1 MANIKSAK
9 KRAVQT
15 LKKRQKNLTRK
26 TALKTAVKK
35 VLKSVVEGSDVE
47 STKALLRD
55 AEARLARAKGKG
67 VIHKNTAR
75 RKTSRLAKRVAK
87 LERTAQAA

>member
-26 TALKTAVKK
+26 SALKTAVKK

-47 STKALLRD
+47 ATKVLLRD

-87 LERTAQAA
+87 MERSAQAA

>member
-9 KRAVQT
+9 KRAKQT
-15 LKKRQKNLTRK
+15 IKKRQKNLTRK

-35 VLKSVVEGSDVE
+35 VLAAVQDGSDVN
-47 STKALLRD
+47 KAKTLLRD
-55 AEARLARAKGKG
+55 AEAKLSRAKGKG

-75 RKTSRLAKRVAK
+75 RKVSRLAKRVAN
-87 LERTAQAA
+87 LERSA

>member
-9 KRAVQT
+9 KRAIQT

-35 VLKSVVEGSDVE
+35 VLKSVVEGSDLAA
-47 STKALLRD
+47 TKALLRD

-67 VIHKNTAR
+67 VIHKNA
-75 RKTSRLAKRVAK
+75 L
-87 LERTAQAA
+87 

>member
-9 KRAVQT
+9 KRAKQT
-15 LKKRQKNLTRK
+15 IKKRQKNLRRR

-35 VLKSVVEGSDVE
+35 VLSAVESGSDVKDA
-47 STKALLRD
+47 KALLRD
-55 AEARLARAKGKG
+55 AEAQLARAKGKG

-75 RKTSRLAKRVAK
+75 RKVSRLAKRVAQ
-87 LERTAQAA
+87 LERGA

>member
-9 KRAVQT
+9 KRAKQT
-15 LKKRQKNLTRK
+15 IKKRQKNLTRK

-35 VLKSVVEGSDVE
+35 VVAAIKDGSDVA
-47 STKALLRD
+47 KAKTLLRD
-55 AEARLARAKGKG
+55 AEAQLSRAKGKG

-75 RKTSRLAKRVAK
+75 RKVSRLAKRVAQ
-87 LERTAQAA
+87 LERTA

>member
-35 VLKSVVEGSDVE
+35 VLKSVAEGSDAQAATVF
-47 STKALLRD
+47 LRD

-87 LERTAQAA
+87 MTRAAQAA

>member
-15 LKKRQKNLTRK
+15 LKKRQKNLARK
-26 TALKTAVKK
+26 TALKSAVKK
-35 VLKSVVEGSDVE
+35 VLKSIVDGNDLVA
-47 STKALLRD
+47 TKGMLRD

-87 LERTAQAA
+87 MERASAAA

>member
-9 KRAVQT
+9 KRAIQT

-35 VLKSVVEGSDVE
+35 VLKSVVEGNDLE
-47 STKALLRD
+47 ATKALLRD

-87 LERTAQAA
+87 MERSAQAA

>member
-35 VLKSVVEGSDVE
+35 VLKSVVESNDLE
-47 STKALLRD
+47 TTKTLLRE
-55 AEARLARAKGKG
+55 AEAKLARAKGKG

-75 RKTSRLAKRVAK
+75 RKTSRLAKRVAAM
-87 LERTAQAA
+87 ERSAKTA

>member
-35 VLKSVVEGSDVE
+35 VLKSVVEGSDVTA
-47 STKALLRD
+47 TKVLLRD

-87 LERTAQAA
+87 MERSA

>member
-35 VLKSVVEGSDVE
+35 VIKAAEDSNVEAAKG
-47 STKALLRD
+47 LLRD

-87 LERTAQAA
+87 MTRAAQTA

>member
-9 KRAVQT
+9 KRAIQT

-35 VLKSVVEGSDVE
+35 VLKSVVEGSDLAA
-47 STKALLRD
+47 TKALLRD

-87 LERTAQAA
+87 MERSAQAA

>member
-26 TALKTAVKK
+26 TALKTAVRK
-35 VLKSVVEGSDVE
+35 VTKSVVEKSDLE
-47 STKALLRD
+47 TTKSLLRD
-55 AEARLARAKGKG
+55 AEAKLARAKGKG

-75 RKTSRLAKRVAK
+75 RKTSRLAKRVAQM
-87 LERTAQAA
+87 ERAAAA